1 MFLQKYTR
9 QSDTL
14 LSLNKSK
21 PHRRISTRKNLT
33 LTKISLSNSLNDS
46 SDEDKKSKQSLHKLM
61 DELASLGI
69 EGDLEL
75 SPIQK
80 NKQKFRK

>member
-1 MFLQKYTR
+1 M
-9 QSDTL
+9 
-14 LSLNKSK
+14 
-21 PHRRISTRKNLT
+21 T